1 MKNLQGAPDLV
12 VEILSKGTRRLD
24 ERIKLDA
31 YERCGVQEYWMF
43 DPFRRGVQAWERSD
57 DGLRSQPFLSAAAG
71 DVLTTPLLPGF
82 ELPLSELF
90 EASED

>member
-31 YERCGVQEYWMF
+31 YERCGVQEYWIF
-43 DPFRRGVQAWERSD
+43 DPFRRGVQAWERSG
-57 DGLRSQPFLSAAAG
+57 DGLQAKSFLSASAG
-71 DVLTTPLLPGF
+71 DVLSSPLLPGF
-82 ELPLSELF
+82 ELPLAELF
-90 EASED
+90 EASQE